1 MLKKIKGLKRAA
13 ALCMV
18 ICLILSLS
26 ACGGSQKAKEDSA
39 SATQDTQ
46 ETAQD
51 QQAQEEVSEVSE
63 VPAAAETAI
72 ASADAAEA
80 ATIAAETAA
89 ADAAAAET
97 AAAEIAASD
106 ATAAETAASDLLPDY
121 SKEENWAYFALG
133 EGKDV
138 DLFLICPTV
147 DTKDEYNMSMDD
159 EEVKKSFFGALNM
172 ERGIYE
178 DHTRM
183 FAPYYRQAA
192 MKIYDLSREERE
204 QYLEL
209 AYKDVS
215 AAFSWYLENENDG
228 RPIVIAGFSQGADMC
243 YRVMKEFFAD
253 SALQDQLVATYAI
266 GWPMTEEMITEYP
279 QIKPAAAADDTGVV
293 VSFECESEDLAET
306 FINPAGQKALSINP
320 LNWVTDSTPA
330 DKSLNAGACFTDYK
344 GGIKRELPELCGC
357 YIDPERGV
365 LKVTD
370 VTPQEYPPIL
380 AILPEGSYH
389 LYDYQFFFRNLQ
401 QNVGLRIKAYME
413 SLLENAA

>member
-1 MLKKIKGLKRAA
+1 MLKKMKKCKSAA
-13 ALCMV
+13 VLCILFCM
-18 ICLILSLS
+18 ILSIT
-26 ACGGSQKAKEDSA
+26 ACGGRQKSEENGTSVGEDSREA
-39 SATQDTQ
+39 STVKQTQ
-46 ETAQD
+46 EAS
-51 QQAQEEVSEVSE
+51 QASEAAGAADT
-63 VPAAAETAI
+63 AAASREETA
-72 ASADAAEA
+72 DTAAA
-80 ATIAAETAA
+80 GTAETAA
-89 ADAAAAET
+89 ADAATGGTAET
-97 AAAEIAASD
+97 AAADTA
-106 ATAAETAASDLLPDY
+106 AAETADPNLLPDY

-192 MKIYDLSREERE
+192 MKIYDLSREDRE

-243 YRVMKEFFAD
+243 YRVLKEFFAD
-253 SALQDQLVATYAI
+253 SALQDRLVATYAI

-279 QIKPAAAADDTGVV
+279 QIKPAAAGDDTGVV
-293 VSFECESEDLAET
+293 VSFECESEDLTET
-306 FINPAGQKALSINP
+306 FINPAGQMALSINP
-320 LNWVTDSTPA
+320 LNWMTDSTPA

-370 VTPQEYPPIL
+370 ITPQEYPPIL

-401 QNVGLRIKAYME
+401 QNVELRIKSYME
-413 SLLENAA
+413 NIAENAA